1 MDTATAGL
9 GVGTTPIPD
18 DDHGADLPLTM
29 SASVVLTSLPR
40 DAHQALADAEAVDT
54 GKGRSI
60 YAKVSFVK
68 PLVRT
73 NIRDEASIQYYYSF
87 LFNVLL
93 AKQFNFLLCAYDTVI
108 ASSCLT
114 F

>member
-9 GVGTTPIPD
+9 GAGTTPIPD

-60 YAKVSFVK
+60 YAISLGLQGEHQKCIFDSIHIHPGFSF
-68 PLVRT
+68 
-73 NIRDEASIQYYYSF
+73 
-87 LFNVLL
+87 
-93 AKQFNFLLCAYDTVI
+93 C
-108 ASSCLT
+108 
-114 F
+114 